1 MGTPV
6 LFLLAEEALGAGVG
20 KLLTG
25 SPGKGLIYMDLES
38 TLPVAPESLWGLPPK
53 SPLTSP
59 PPSSCHPQASSGF
72 LLDQATPGLILKAF
86 AAPVSG
92 ISSRGVCIQ
101 IFTQGL
107 LFDERSPGPSPLLSW
122 LAHSTI
128 QPPLHLP
135 VSLGRGLT
143 PLPKDEGFFFFFSCF
158 VLCSNPVPRTAAGAC
173 RSSGNIHRTSEFEAN
188 FLLSP
193 RASLFDQGWIY
204 RRKCGPL
211 SQKPRSHEATLQKED
226 SSRPPLPPLYRC
238 GN

>member
-1 MGTPV
+1 MGTPPQV
-6 LFLLAEEALGAGVG
+6 PPD
-20 KLLTG
+20 LT
-25 SPGKGLIYMDLES
+25 SS
-38 TLPVAPESLWGLPPK
+38 QFLPP
-53 SPLTSP
+53 PGFLGVP
-59 PPSSCHPQASSGF
+59 PGSGHSGPHPQ
-72 LLDQATPGLILKAF
+72 GLCC
-86 AAPVSG
+86 P
-92 ISSRGVCIQ
+92 SSRGVCIQ

-158 VLCSNPVPRTAAGAC
+158 VLCSNPVPRTTAGAC
-173 RSSGNIHRTSEFEAN
+173 RSSENIRRTSEFEAN